1 MERNIETAEK
11 RDVTSDGK
19 SHFRILLSWI
29 IEQDKQYRVRQSM
42 VDECRKWY

>member
-1 MERNIETAEK
+1 MERNIEMAEK
-11 RDVTSDGK
+11 RDDTSAAK
-19 SHFRILLSWI
+19 SHFRTLVSWI